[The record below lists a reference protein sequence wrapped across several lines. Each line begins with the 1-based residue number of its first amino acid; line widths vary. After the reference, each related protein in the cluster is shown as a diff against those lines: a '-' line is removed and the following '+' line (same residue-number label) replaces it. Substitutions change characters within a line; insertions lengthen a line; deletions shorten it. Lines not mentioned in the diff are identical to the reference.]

1 MQRKP
6 REKKVNKRSRRPAQG
21 DFIFLIIQQVY
32 GVPLRNFGVLQKHN
46 EDLGLGWV
54 ALKHVMGPRAV
65 HGPSRNTKLLAQSE
79 SIPTQTQLRIILDTK
94 DGPVSLNSE
103 Q

>member
-1 MQRKP
+1 M
-6 REKKVNKRSRRPAQG
+6 ENNSTGG
-21 DFIFLIIQQVY
+21 DFFFIIQQVY

-54 ALKHVMGPRAV
+54 ALKHVMGPRPV
-65 HGPSRNTKLLAQSE
+65 HGPSPNTKLLAQSE
-79 SIPTQTQLRIILDTK
+79 SIPTQTQLRIVLDIK
-94 DGPVSLNSE
+94 DVPVSLNSE